1 MRAHDEE
8 MASGVGRLV
17 GREREWG
24 FLQRALL
31 GAGRGFARVA
41 EVVGE
46 SGIGKSRLLG
56 ELGALAAREGWV
68 VLAGQAS
75 EWDRGSRF
83 GVFVDALGD
92 HVASLGLAGLAGL
105 GPDVV
110 SVLAG
115 VLPGLSVPDGLG
127 EASHECS
134 AEVERVRL
142 HLAVRALLE
151 HLASERGLVLMLD
164 DLHWGDEASLELLG
178 YLVRHPPQG
187 PLVLAAAHRPRLAP
201 GRLTAVLAQAV
212 RQGMARRIELGPLDA
227 EGVAEFLG
235 PDVSPRRCRVLH
247 EASGGNPFYLAALAQ
262 VPEEGLQTEPLA
274 GAPADGVRPGDGV
287 VSLEGVPAVVRARLQ
302 AELAVLP
309 DMVRVI
315 ALSAAVAGDLF
326 ELDVV
331 AAIAGVSRR
340 DTDIAVDELVAR
352 DLIRPRGGGGRFGY
366 WLPVMRAAAYGGGGG
381 GWLIQAHA
389 RAWEVLEERGA
400 SVLRRAH
407 HVERCARTGDERA
420 IAVLVDAART
430 TAARAP
436 AHAAHWL
443 SLALD
448 LLPDKGEDDARRL
461 ELLADM
467 ATFLGMSG
475 QLEQAR
481 DALHEV
487 LRLLPRD
494 AVDRRVRAV
503 SFCATVE
510 HLLGRDAEASG
521 LLLAE
526 LHRLPE
532 HRHDSVTERD
542 EGVTVLELKL
552 ATASLLNGDFAQ
564 TRTWA
569 SAAYQVACGTGDRV
583 AWAAAASVAA
593 LTDYAVADIPAAQ
606 HNCDR
611 AATLVDGLTDGELAR
626 QLDTVVWLGW
636 AEQCLERYDAARRH
650 LERGLSLARATGQNH
665 LLTYLLVGHGS
676 TLRRQGQLREAADS
690 LAEAQESGQLVR
702 SPALHAFAMAMRC
715 RMATLTGDLDQALR
729 LGEEACRLA
738 GPADDWLSVLASAF
752 FAHARLMAGDPQG
765 CVSILVDAGGGADL
779 PMLPL
784 PYRPEWFDV
793 LTTAALALGHTS
805 EGEQWA
811 TRAETAA
818 HLGLAGSTAFAQLA
832 RARVQHATGDTAAAA
847 ATAHAAATAFRQTG
861 DPLDEG
867 RAWLLA
873 GTATAHAGPRA
884 QALHELE
891 QAHTLFTQ
899 CHANGLRDHAVREL
913 RKLGRRV
920 PHGVPGQRNPRNA
933 LGAAALTRRETE
945 IASLVT
951 QGLTS
956 RQIATKLYLS
966 PRTVEHYV
974 ASIRAKFGVT
984 TRAGI
989 AAALV
994 TTEHTENTPEA
1005 V

>member
-1 MRAHDEE
+1 MRVPEE

-24 FLQRALL
+24 ILQRALV
-31 GAGRGFARVA
+31 GAGQGFARVA

-56 ELGALAAREGWV
+56 ELGASATREGWV
-68 VLAGQAS
+68 VLAGHAS
-75 EWDRGSRF
+75 EGDRGSRF
-83 GVFVDALGD
+83 SVFVDALSD
-92 HVASLGLAGLAGL
+92 HVASLGLAGLTRL
-105 GPDVV
+105 GPHVV
-110 SVLAG
+110 GVLAG
-115 VLPGLSVPDGLG
+115 VLPGVSVPAGSR

-134 AEVERVRL
+134 AGVERLRL
-142 HLAVRALLE
+142 HLAIRALLE
-151 HLASERGLVLMLD
+151 QLASERGLVLMLD

-178 YLVRHPPQG
+178 YLVRHPPRG
-187 PLVLAAAHRPRLAP
+187 PLVLAVAHRPRLAP
-201 GRLTAVLAQAV
+201 TRLTAVLAQAV
-212 RQGMARRIELGPLDA
+212 RQGMASRIELGPLDA
-227 EGVAEFLG
+227 DGAAEFLG
-235 PDVSPRRCRVLH
+235 PDVSPRQCQVLH

-262 VPEEGLQTEPLA
+262 VPVEWLQTEPLT
-274 GAPADGVRPGDGV
+274 GPPVDGVRLGDGV
-287 VSLEGVPAVVRARLQ
+287 VSLEGVPPVVRASLQ

-309 DMVRVI
+309 DRVRVI
-315 ALSAAVAGDLF
+315 AQAAAVAGEEF
-326 ELDVV
+326 EPDVV
-331 AAIAGVSRR
+331 VAIAGVSRR
-340 DTDIAVDELVAR
+340 DADSAVDELVAR
-352 DLIRPRGGGGRFGY
+352 DLIRPKGGGRFGY
-366 WLPVMRAAAYGGGGG
+366 WLPVMRAAAYGNAGA

-389 RAWEVLEERGA
+389 RAWQVLEERGA

-430 TAARAP
+430 TGARAP
-436 AHAAHWL
+436 ADAAHWL
-443 SLALD
+443 TLALD
-448 LLPDKGEDDARRL
+448 LLPDKGEDDERRL

-475 QLEQAR
+475 QLDQAR
-481 DALHEV
+481 EALHEV
-487 LRLLPRD
+487 LRLLPSD

-532 HRHDSVTERD
+532 HRHDSVTEKD

-552 ATASLLNGDFAQ
+552 AMARLLNGDFAQ

-569 SAAYQVACGTGDRV
+569 GAAYQVACGTGDRV

-593 LTDYAVADIPAAQ
+593 LTDFAIADIPAAQ

-611 AATLVDGLTDGELAR
+611 AAALVDGLTDGELAR

-650 LERGLSLARATGQNH
+650 LERGLFLARATGQNH
-665 LLTYLLVGHGS
+665 LRTYLLVGHGT
-676 TLRRQGQLREAADS
+676 TLRRQGQLREAADN

-702 SPALHAFAMAMRC
+702 SPALHALTMAMRC
-715 RMATLTGDLDQALR
+715 RMATLTGDLDQALC

-738 GPADDWLSVLASAF
+738 GPADDWLSVLALAF
-752 FAHARLMAGDPQG
+752 FAHARLLAGDPRG

-784 PYRPEWFDV
+784 PSRPEWFEV

-818 HLGLAGSTAFAQLA
+818 AHLGLVGSTAFAQLT

-873 GTATAHAGPRA
+873 GTATARTGPRA
-884 QALHELE
+884 QAMHDLE
-891 QAHTLFTQ
+891 QAHVLFSQ
-899 CHANGLRDHAVREL
+899 CHANGLRDHTAREL

-920 PHGVPGQRNPRNA
+920 PLGVPGQRNSRNA
-933 LGAAALTRRETE
+933 VGAAALTRRETE
-945 IASLVT
+945 IARLVT

-966 PRTVEHYV
+966 PRTVEHYI

-989 AAALV
+989 VAALLSA
-994 TTEHTENTPEA
+994 EHTENTAQA

>member
-1 MRAHDEE
+1 
-8 MASGVGRLV
+8 VT
-17 GREREWG
+17 
-24 FLQRALL
+24 
-31 GAGRGFARVA
+31 

-56 ELGALAAREGWV
+56 ELGASAAREGWV
-68 VLAGQAS
+68 VLAGHAS
-75 EWDRGSRF
+75 EWDRDSRF

-92 HVASLGLAGLAGL
+92 HVASLGPAGLAGL
-105 GPDVV
+105 RPDVV
-110 SVLAG
+110 GVLAG
-115 VLPGLSVPDGLG
+115 VLPGVSVPEGLG

-134 AEVERVRL
+134 VGVERMRL

-151 HLASERGLVLMLD
+151 HLASGCGLVLMLD

-178 YLVRHPPQG
+178 YLVRHPPRG
-187 PLVLAAAHRPRLAP
+187 PLVLAVAHRPRLAP

-212 RQGMARRIELGPLDA
+212 RQGMAGRIEVGPLDA
-227 EGVAEFLG
+227 EGAAEFLG

-247 EASGGNPFYLAALAQ
+247 EASGGNPFYLATLAQ
-262 VPEEGLQTEPLA
+262 VPDEWLQTEPLA
-274 GAPADGVRPGDGV
+274 GAPADGVRPRDGV
-287 VSLEGVPAVVRARLQ
+287 VSLEGVLPVVRASLQ

-309 DMVRVI
+309 DRVRVI
-315 ALSAAVAGDLF
+315 AQAAAVAGDLF
-326 ELDVV
+326 EPDVV

-340 DTDIAVDELVAR
+340 DTDSAVDELVAR
-352 DLIRPRGGGGRFGY
+352 DLIRPRGGGRFGY
-366 WLPVMRAAAYGGGGG
+366 WLPVMRAAAYDGGRG

-420 IAVLVDAART
+420 IAVLVNAART

-436 AHAAHWL
+436 ADAAHWL

-467 ATFLGMSG
+467 ATVQGISG
-475 QLEQAR
+475 RLEQAR

-487 LRLLPRD
+487 LRLLPRN

-503 SFCATVE
+503 SFCATIE
-510 HLLGRDAEASG
+510 HLLGRHAEASG

-532 HRHDSVTERD
+532 HQHGSATELD
-542 EGVTVLELKL
+542 EGVTVLKLKL
-552 ATASLLNGDFAQ
+552 ATASLLRGDFAQ
-564 TRTWA
+564 TRIWA
-569 SAAYQVACGTGDRV
+569 SAAYQVASGTGDHLAR
-583 AWAAAASVAA
+583 ATAASVVA

-611 AATLVDGLTDGELAR
+611 AAALVDGLTDGELAR

-636 AEQCLERYDAARRH
+636 AEQCLERYDEARRH

-665 LLTYLLVGHGS
+665 LLTYLLIGHGS
-676 TLRRQGQLREAADS
+676 TLRWQGQLREAADN
-690 LAEAQESGQLVR
+690 LAEAQESGQQAR
-702 SPALHAFAMAMRC
+702 SPALRAAALAMRC
-715 RMATLTGDLDQALR
+715 RIATFTGDPDQALR
-729 LGEEACRLA
+729 LGEEACQLA

-765 CVSILVDAGGGADL
+765 CVSILVDAGGGAEL
-779 PMLPL
+779 PMIPL
-784 PYRPEWFDV
+784 PSRPGWFDV

-811 TRAETAA
+811 TRAEAAA

-832 RARVQHATGDTAAAA
+832 RARVQYATGDTAGAA

-867 RAWLLA
+867 CAWLLA
-873 GTATAHAGPRA
+873 GTATARTGPRG

-899 CHANGLRDHAVREL
+899 CHADGMRHHATREM

-920 PHGVPGQRNPRNA
+920 PHGVRGQRSPRNA

-945 IASLVT
+945 IARLVT

-956 RQIATKLYLS
+956 RQIAAKLYLS
-966 PRTVEHYV
+966 PRTVEHYI

-989 AAALV
+989 AGALL
-994 TTEHTENTPEA
+994 TTEHIENTPEA